1 MEMSFGSRLKHAWN
15 AFTGNVQT
23 NYRDLGM
30 SYSYRAD
37 RPRMS
42 RGNERSIVT
51 SVYNRIALDVAAL
64 NVQHVRLDENGRFLS
79 VIDDGLNN
87 CLTLEANVDQTA
99 RSFIQDVVISMFDE
113 GSVAIVPVDTTTDP
127 NVSGSYDIQSLRVG
141 QILDWYPQY
150 IRARVYNEQTGRKE
164 DIVVPK
170 SAVAII
176 ENPLYAVINE
186 PNSTMQ
192 RLIRKLNLLD
202 VIDEQSSSGKLDLI
216 IQLPYIIKTEA
227 RRQQAEN
234 RRKDI
239 EQQLSGS
246 KYGIAYTD
254 GTEHITQ
261 LNRSVNNNLMSQ
273 IEFLTSM
280 LYSQLGITQSIL
292 DGTADE
298 KTMLNY
304 NNRTIE
310 PIVSAIVDEMKRKFL
325 TKTARSQLQS
335 IAFFR
340 DPFKLV
346 PVNDI
351 AEIADK
357 FTRNEIMTSNE
368 IRQVIGM
375 KPSDDPRADELR
387 NKNLSAPSGEDGQTE
402 ETSDDTE
409 DAEDEEPSMT
419 REEYEAAMRELDEL
433 DLELDELEA
442 ELDAEEDDEELKH
455 YASPYYDPVKAHEY
469 YLKNRELKGR
479 RSTAGLN
486 DEGKNAARYVKEQL
500 TSERKQK
507 VEAHKQETNST
518 IDSLREQK
526 KSAVEAHKNAMQV
539 KIDRLRAKLK
549 GMSKEDKARN
559 KERIYGQIDSL
570 REDNKQVRQQLQEA
584 FKASS
589 TDLRSAHKEER
600 TRLKNEYDEKYL
612 QELDKIRSESK
623 FKEVSKRK
631 SKK

>member
-15 AFTGNVQT
+15 AFTGNVQM

-30 SYSYRAD
+30 SHSYRAD

-99 RSFIQDVVISMFDE
+99 RSFVQDVVISMFDE

-141 QILDWYPQY
+141 QILDWYPQH
-150 IRARVYNEQTGRKE
+150 IQARVYNEQTGRKE

-202 VIDEQSSSGKLDLI
+202 VIDEQSGSGKLDLI
-216 IQLPYIIKTEA
+216 IQLPYVIKTEA
-227 RRQQAEN
+227 KRQQAEN

-239 EQQLSGS
+239 ENQLSGS

-273 IEFLTSM
+273 IEYLTSM

-310 PIVSAIVDEMKRKFL
+310 PIISAIVDEMKRKFL
-325 TKTARSQLQS
+325 TKTARSQHQS
-335 IAFFR
+335 ISFFR

-368 IRQVIGM
+368 IRQVVGM
-375 KPSDDPRADELR
+375 KPSEDPRADELR
-387 NKNLSAPSGEDGQTE
+387 NKNLSAPSGSNQ
-402 ETSDDTE
+402 
-409 DAEDEEPSMT
+409 
-419 REEYEAAMRELDEL
+419 
-433 DLELDELEA
+433 
-442 ELDAEEDDEELKH
+442 
-455 YASPYYDPVKAHEY
+455 
-469 YLKNRELKGR
+469 
-479 RSTAGLN
+479 
-486 DEGKNAARYVKEQL
+486 
-500 TSERKQK
+500 
-507 VEAHKQETNST
+507 
-518 IDSLREQK
+518 
-526 KSAVEAHKNAMQV
+526 
-539 KIDRLRAKLK
+539 
-549 GMSKEDKARN
+549 
-559 KERIYGQIDSL
+559 
-570 REDNKQVRQQLQEA
+570 
-584 FKASS
+584 
-589 TDLRSAHKEER
+589 
-600 TRLKNEYDEKYL
+600 
-612 QELDKIRSESK
+612 
-623 FKEVSKRK
+623 
-631 SKK
+631 

>member
-15 AFTGNVQT
+15 AFTGNVQM

-150 IRARVYNEQTGRKE
+150 IRTRVYNEQTGRKE

-202 VIDEQSSSGKLDLI
+202 VIDEQSGSGKLDLI
-216 IQLPYIIKTEA
+216 IQLPYVIKTEA

-239 EQQLSGS
+239 ESQLSGS

-273 IEFLTSM
+273 IEYLTSM

-310 PIVSAIVDEMKRKFL
+310 PIISAIVDEMKRKFL
-325 TKTARSQLQS
+325 TKTARSQRQS
-335 IAFFR
+335 ISFFR

-346 PVNDI
+346 PVNEI

-368 IRQVIGM
+368 IRQVVGM
-375 KPSDDPRADELR
+375 KPSEDPRADELR
-387 NKNLSAPSGEDGQTE
+387 NKNLSEPSGSDQQSE
-402 ETSDDTE
+402 ETPITTGNSVEESASD
-409 DAEDEEPSMT
+409 
-419 REEYEAAMRELDEL
+419 LD
-433 DLELDELEA
+433 
-442 ELDAEEDDEELKH
+442 
-455 YASPYYDPVKAHEY
+455 
-469 YLKNRELKGR
+469 
-479 RSTAGLN
+479 
-486 DEGKNAARYVKEQL
+486 
-500 TSERKQK
+500 
-507 VEAHKQETNST
+507 
-518 IDSLREQK
+518 
-526 KSAVEAHKNAMQV
+526 
-539 KIDRLRAKLK
+539 
-549 GMSKEDKARN
+549 
-559 KERIYGQIDSL
+559 
-570 REDNKQVRQQLQEA
+570 
-584 FKASS
+584 
-589 TDLRSAHKEER
+589 
-600 TRLKNEYDEKYL
+600 
-612 QELDKIRSESK
+612 DKISK
-623 FKEVSKRK
+623 QK

>member
-15 AFTGNVQT
+15 AFTGNVQM

-99 RSFIQDVVISMFDE
+99 RSFVQDVVISMFDE

-202 VIDEQSSSGKLDLI
+202 VIDEQSGSGKLDLI
-216 IQLPYIIKTEA
+216 IQLPYVIKTEA

-239 EQQLSGS
+239 ENQLSGS

-273 IEFLTSM
+273 IEYLTSM

-310 PIVSAIVDEMKRKFL
+310 PIISAIVDEMKRKFL
-325 TKTARSQLQS
+325 TKTARSQHQS
-335 IAFFR
+335 ISFFR

-346 PVNDI
+346 PVNEI

-368 IRQVIGM
+368 IRQVVGM

-387 NKNLSAPSGEDGQTE
+387 NKNLSEPSGSDQQSE
-402 ETSDDTE
+402 EAPITTDNSVEESASD
-409 DAEDEEPSMT
+409 
-419 REEYEAAMRELDEL
+419 LD
-433 DLELDELEA
+433 
-442 ELDAEEDDEELKH
+442 
-455 YASPYYDPVKAHEY
+455 
-469 YLKNRELKGR
+469 
-479 RSTAGLN
+479 
-486 DEGKNAARYVKEQL
+486 
-500 TSERKQK
+500 
-507 VEAHKQETNST
+507 
-518 IDSLREQK
+518 
-526 KSAVEAHKNAMQV
+526 
-539 KIDRLRAKLK
+539 
-549 GMSKEDKARN
+549 
-559 KERIYGQIDSL
+559 
-570 REDNKQVRQQLQEA
+570 
-584 FKASS
+584 
-589 TDLRSAHKEER
+589 
-600 TRLKNEYDEKYL
+600 
-612 QELDKIRSESK
+612 DKISK
-623 FKEVSKRK
+623 QK